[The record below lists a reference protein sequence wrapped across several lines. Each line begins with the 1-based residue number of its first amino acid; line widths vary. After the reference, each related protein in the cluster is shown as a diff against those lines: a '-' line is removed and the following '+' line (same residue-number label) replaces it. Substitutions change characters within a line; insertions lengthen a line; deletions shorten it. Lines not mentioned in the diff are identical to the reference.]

1 MGFGASLCMVV
12 PGGTT
17 PAIVV
22 SSRFSTESLKLWTEI
37 FFFWEKPMN
46 RDSESERIGG
56 FYDLLVWSAI
66 EWMEWKIK
74 IELLFEVL
82 GSKDLGFMYLE
93 S

>member
-1 MGFGASLCMVV
+1 
-12 PGGTT
+12 
-17 PAIVV
+17 
-22 SSRFSTESLKLWTEI
+22 
-37 FFFWEKPMN
+37 MN